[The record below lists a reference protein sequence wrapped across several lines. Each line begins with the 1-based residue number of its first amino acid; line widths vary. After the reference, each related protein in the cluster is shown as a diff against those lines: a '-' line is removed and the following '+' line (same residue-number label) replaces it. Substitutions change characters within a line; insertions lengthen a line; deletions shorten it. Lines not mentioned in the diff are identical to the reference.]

1 MIVIIALS
9 ILLFLLLCGMPVAF
23 SLGVAGAA
31 GLYLNNG
38 LPAMMGILEITPY
51 RSVAS
56 FLMTTIPMFIL
67 MAEFASEGKMTR
79 NLFVAA
85 YKWMGQLPG
94 GLAIAS
100 VIASTGFA
108 AISGSSTAS
117 AATLSSIA
125 MPEMKKYG
133 YNAGFSAGIIS
144 IAGTLAIMIPPS
156 IAFILYGIL
165 TEVSIGKMFIAGI
178 MPGLITAAGYCA
190 AIFICVKRKPSIAP
204 RYTASSLRE
213 KVEALKPTWP
223 VILLVVIVLGGIYTG
238 AVTATEAGAVGAAGA
253 FLIGVA
259 TGKIKT
265 PGVWASLG
273 RTAQTTTM
281 IFSIIIGAMI
291 FGYFITTTQMTQ
303 KMINLVVALNLSPG
317 VVLFIIVCMYLLL
330 GCILDQIAILLLT
343 IPLIFP
349 LVMSLNFDPI
359 WFGIIVTKTAEIGL
373 VTPPVGMN
381 VYVTSASSGVKL
393 EEVFRGIWPFVLT
406 DLVVLLILCM
416 FPEISLWLP
425 NLMGK

>member
-1 MIVIIALS
+1 MIVAISLCF
-9 ILLFLLLCGMPVAF
+9 LLFLLFCGMPVAF

-31 GLYLNNG
+31 GLYLING
-38 LPAMMGILEITPY
+38 LPAMMGILEIAPY
-51 RSVAS
+51 RTAAS

-108 AISGSSTAS
+108 AVSGSSTAS

-133 YNAGFSAGIIS
+133 YNEGFSAGVIS

-178 MPGLITAAGYCA
+178 IPGLITAAGYCA
-190 AIFICVKRKPSIAP
+190 AILICVKRKPSLAP
-204 RYTASSLRE
+204 RYTANSLRE
-213 KVEALKPTWP
+213 KVESLKPIWT
-223 VILLVVIVLGGIYTG
+223 VMLLVVLVLGGIYTG

-259 TGKIKT
+259 TGKIKA
-265 PGVWASLG
+265 PGMV
-273 RTAQTTTM
+273 
-281 IFSIIIGAMI
+281 FIGQNCADHHHDFFDNYRGNDI
-291 FGYFITTTQMTQ
+291 W
-303 KMINLVVALNLSPG
+303 
-317 VVLFIIVCMYLLL
+317 LFYNNHP
-330 GCILDQIAILLLT
+330 D
-343 IPLIFP
+343 
-349 LVMSLNFDPI
+349 D
-359 WFGIIVTKTAEIGL
+359 TK
-373 VTPPVGMN
+373 V
-381 VYVTSASSGVKL
+381 
-393 EEVFRGIWPFVLT
+393 
-406 DLVVLLILCM
+406 D
-416 FPEISLWLP
+416 
-425 NLMGK
+425 